1 MLSARNQ
8 LQGVIESISL
18 GSIMAEVVVAV
29 GSIEVVSVIT
39 RASSEQLGLKAGDA
53 VKVVIKS
60 TDILIDK

>member
-18 GSIMAEVVVAV
+18 GNIMAEVVVAV

-53 VKVVIKS
+53 VKFVIKS